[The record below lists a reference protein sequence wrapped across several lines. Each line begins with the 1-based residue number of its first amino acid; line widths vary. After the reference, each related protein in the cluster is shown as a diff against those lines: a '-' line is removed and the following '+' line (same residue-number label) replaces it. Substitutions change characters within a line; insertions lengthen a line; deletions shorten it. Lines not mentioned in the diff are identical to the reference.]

1 MRVCDWGR
9 FTCTSVLHSLKRNRM
24 FIRLIA
30 FIRRDSNSSALP
42 VKEVRAVQRSNN
54 NNIKNAFRLVLP
66 HKLITK
72 SVWYCLTSTC
82 PHFLLRNKGGFLQC
96 SFPVW
101 AIKTKPFLSLPCS
114 VIMADESNVTWKKI
128 LPSQI
133 LLYWLTSIAGS
144 VYPPHFLGDGIF
156 LNSRL
161 TPKRKEP
168 RVPRYV
174 LKLGCKWCYLDA
186 ISKTKQNNDRK
197 PLCAGRQGRPL
208 WHTYSRGLVV

>member
-144 VYPPHFLGDGIF
+144 VYPPHFLGDGSFFELSNNTKKKGTESPSLCFKIGMQMM
-156 LNSRL
+156 LSR
-161 TPKRKEP
+161 RN
-168 RVPRYV
+168 
-174 LKLGCKWCYLDA
+174 
-186 ISKTKQNNDRK
+186 I
-197 PLCAGRQGRPL
+197 
-208 WHTYSRGLVV
+208 

>member
-24 FIRLIA
+24 FIRLIG

-101 AIKTKPFLSLPCS
+101 AIKTKPFLSLPRS
-114 VIMADESNVTWKKI
+114 VIMADEYNVTWKRNFTESNLVI
-128 LPSQI
+128 LVNIDSWLRLPS
-133 LLYWLTSIAGS
+133 
-144 VYPPHFLGDGIF
+144 
-156 LNSRL
+156 
-161 TPKRKEP
+161 
-168 RVPRYV
+168 
-174 LKLGCKWCYLDA
+174 
-186 ISKTKQNNDRK
+186 
-197 PLCAGRQGRPL
+197 PLFGGRDFIWTL
-208 WHTYSRGLVV
+208 E